1 VRYPS
6 LPGQGEWLAMMGGW
20 MTGWMWIWPVL
31 VVAGLLIIGYVVLR
45 LVQGGRPSSPTGAD
59 PAGST
64 ARRILDE
71 RYARGEIDE
80 DEYLRR
86 RGLLP

>member
-1 VRYPS
+1 
-6 LPGQGEWLAMMGGW
+6 MMGGW
-20 MTGWMWIWPVL
+20 MMGWMWMWPLL

-45 LVQGGRPSSPTGAD
+45 LLRGGRPSSPTRTD

-64 ARRILDE
+64 ARQILNE

-80 DEYLRR
+80 EEYLRR
-86 RGLLP
+86 WDMLP